1 MRRMGWRDG
10 QGVGPRVTLQQRR
23 AQAADLGIKLDEEGQ
38 DTEEAEKHYY
48 APMDRPLA
56 SLEEVG
62 IATDR
67 GWGLGYKAG
76 PSIPVSARREAAG
89 PAYASY
95 DDEGEDDVYSG
106 SSSFPSKSGSKKD
119 WAVVDLDED
128 EELHR
133 VSRTGGRAPRKV
145 SSNLA
150 PRRHH
155 PDVHI
160 ADRSSEYQG
169 RVPRRDTRAHWFHR
183 PARSRNWDCD
193 VSSHPLHLS
202 PLLKYFVALRS
213 LQRHLATG
221 SLSPSVSGLT
231 LAVLKT
237 KARESSST
245 PMRFVSLPCI
255 SHEHH

>member
-1 MRRMGWRDG
+1 MRFVYSYGRTRVETNTLVQDLADLASSRTLSTADAYAPSTAPYDPLMGNIAASESNPAATALLASLIQPASTRIGAKLMRRMGWRDG

-38 DTEEAEKHYY
+38 DSEEAAKHYY

-56 SLEEVG
+56 SLQEVG

-106 SSSFPSKSGSKKD
+106 SSAFPSKSGSKTD

-133 VSRTGGRAPRKV
+133 VSHTGGRAPRKV
-145 SSNLA
+145 SSSFA
-150 PRRHH
+150 TRRH
-155 PDVHI
+155 
-160 ADRSSEYQG
+160 S
-169 RVPRRDTRAHWFHR
+169 
-183 PARSRNWDCD
+183 
-193 VSSHPLHLS
+193 
-202 PLLKYFVALRS
+202 LK
-213 LQRHLATG
+213 
-221 SLSPSVSGLT
+221 
-231 LAVLKT
+231 
-237 KARESSST
+237 
-245 PMRFVSLPCI
+245 
-255 SHEHH
+255 